1 MWDFTVAQYCDEPDV
16 ILYLRT
22 PAEVCLQRI
31 HERGREEESGI
42 PLDYLLQL
50 EGLHDEWLLD
60 NPKTI
65 LLDGQN
71 HWSAEEVV
79 AKINSFV

>member
-1 MWDFTVAQYCDEPDV
+1 MWDFMVSQYCDEPDV

-31 HERGREEESGI
+31 KTRGRTEETGI
-42 PLDYLLQL
+42 PLDYLSQL
-50 EGLHDEWLLD
+50 EHLHDEWLLD

-65 LLDGQN
+65 VLNGE
-71 HWSAEEVV
+71 HRWSIEDVL
-79 AKINSFV
+79 AKIETAT